1 MALSISR
8 AWDETKAAFRRDG
21 RLYATLALA
30 MFVVPMVIAELATPA
45 TEAGQMPP
53 FGAWTILTLVGLLI
67 GLVGQ
72 LAVCRLA
79 LGPPTS
85 VGEAIRHA
93 ARRALAYLGAAM
105 VWILPFLV
113 LIGLLGSQLGDDP
126 ESAPPAM
133 ALGVLVAAIA
143 FLVIAVRFILT
154 SPVASAETVG
164 PIGILSRSWGLT
176 RGHWLRLFG
185 FLVMFLV
192 ALMVLL
198 MAVGAVV
205 GTLAALAF
213 GDPEPFSVG
222 TLITSLATQIVGAL
236 VTVTLMVMLAR
247 IYAQLAGAGE
257 TPSVPHAP

>member
-30 MFVVPMVIAELATPA
+30 MFVVPTVVADLATPA
-45 TEAGQMPP
+45 AAAGEMAP
-53 FGAWTILTLVGLLI
+53 FGAWTILSLVALLI

-79 LGPPTS
+79 LGPQTS

-93 ARRALAYLGAAM
+93 AKRAPAYLGAALL
-105 VWILPFLV
+105 WILPFLL
-113 LIGLLGSQLGDDP
+113 LIALLGTRLGDDP
-126 ESAPPAM
+126 QSVPPSI

-143 FLVIAVRFILT
+143 FLVIAVRFVLT
-154 SPVASAETVG
+154 SPVASAEPVG
-164 PIGILSRSWGLT
+164 PIGILSRSWQLT

-185 FLVMFLV
+185 FLALFLV
-192 ALMVLL
+192 ALFVLL
-198 MAVGAVV
+198 MAAGAVV
-205 GTLAALAF
+205 GTLATLAF

-222 TLITSLATQIVGAL
+222 TLITSLATQIAGAV

-247 IYAQLAGAGE
+247 IYAQLAGAAE
-257 TPSVPHAP
+257 TPSVPNAP